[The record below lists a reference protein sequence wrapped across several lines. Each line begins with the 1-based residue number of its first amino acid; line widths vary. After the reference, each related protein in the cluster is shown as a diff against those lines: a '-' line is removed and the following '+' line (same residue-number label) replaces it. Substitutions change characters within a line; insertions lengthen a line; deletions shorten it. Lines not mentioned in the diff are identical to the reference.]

1 MDNPKKLNK
10 IERETYAEAVMQK
23 EKNNLISKADKD
35 GSINKILLEAK
46 RLERIADKAELK
58 ATVLKNN
65 LLNYISENTVLIEGS
80 YGSIVLTRDHD
91 WNKHKQKYM
100 YNTRIN
106 FDQSHDIKQKLEK
119 AIVLA
124 GIDAETRE
132 DLDEKVF
139 QLMSKEVRLLI
150 D

>member
-1 MDNPKKLNK
+1 MKKLNK

-65 LLNYISENTVLIEGS
+65 
-80 YGSIVLTRDHD
+80 
-91 WNKHKQKYM
+91 
-100 YNTRIN
+100 
-106 FDQSHDIKQKLEK
+106 
-119 AIVLA
+119 
-124 GIDAETRE
+124 
-132 DLDEKVF
+132 
-139 QLMSKEVRLLI
+139 
-150 D
+150 